1 MYEYRKS
8 ELLKYLQFYL
18 SKKLRMEVVI
28 RNIINRLKQNKRLS
42 INQFNSI
49 IKFIERENNFIS
61 MSREQ
66 IFDYFDCFSFNIGK
80 SGFQILIAT
89 KSPRY
94 SFLRLIEDI
103 FQSITNDADMQV
115 TPMTEIID
123 SSEISST

>member
-49 IKFIERENNFIS
+49 IKFIEREKFYLN
-61 MSREQ
+61 E
-66 IFDYFDCFSFNIGK
+66 
-80 SGFQILIAT
+80 
-89 KSPRY
+89 
-94 SFLRLIEDI
+94 
-103 FQSITNDADMQV
+103 
-115 TPMTEIID
+115 
-123 SSEISST
+123 

>member
-49 IKFIERENNFIS
+49 IKFIERAHNFIS

-66 IFDYFDCFSFNIGK
+66 IFDYFDC
-80 SGFQILIAT
+80 LLE
-89 KSPRY
+89 R
-94 SFLRLIEDI
+94 
-103 FQSITNDADMQV
+103 
-115 TPMTEIID
+115 
-123 SSEISST
+123 

>member
-66 IFDYFDCFSFNIGK
+66 ISDYFDCLLERKRIYEPNTLCEFFVK
-80 SGFQILIAT
+80 T
-89 KSPRY
+89 
-94 SFLRLIEDI
+94 
-103 FQSITNDADMQV
+103 
-115 TPMTEIID
+115 
-123 SSEISST
+123 

>member
-66 IFDYFDCFSFNIGK
+66 IFDYFEIGQEEEDFSVSISGRVMAKRVLGK
-80 SGFQILIAT
+80 I
-89 KSPRY
+89 
-94 SFLRLIEDI
+94 SFFTITP
-103 FQSITNDADMQV
+103 SINAK
-115 TPMTEIID
+115 
-123 SSEISST
+123 